1 MKNVRISRVGRVSG
15 IVGGVLLAAGSVGVL
30 SGWGMS
36 TDAVASAAVIES
48 SEVQSTRE
56 YEIDPTH
63 TNIIFKI
70 RHGSVSNFYGRFN
83 ETKGTIN
90 FDEDDITKSDMN
102 LVVQMSSIDTNSR
115 VRDGHLKGADFFNIR
130 QFDEAKF
137 QSMGIKENED
147 GTYELKGKF
156 TLQGQTKVIR
166 AELRDIRT
174 GTFNNFD
181 VLGVEAV
188 FTIKRSDYGIMK
200 YLDKNNPEGGPLG
213 DSVEIIVGIE
223 AIGK

>member
-1 MKNVRISRVGRVSG
+1 MKNIGISRIGRVLG
-15 IVGGVLLAAGSVGVL
+15 VVGGVMLAAGTLGVL

-36 TDAVASAAVIES
+36 TDTSAVVIES

-56 YEIDPTH
+56 YEIDSTH

-83 ETKGTIN
+83 QTEGTIN
-90 FDEDDITKSDMN
+90 FDKDDITKSDMN
-102 LVVQMSSIDTNSR
+102 LVVQMNSIDTHNR
-115 VRDGHLKGADFFNIR
+115 VRDGHLKGADFFNVR

-137 QSMGIKENED
+137 ESMGIKENED

-156 TLQGQTKVIR
+156 TLQGKTKVIR

-200 YLDKNNPEGGPLG
+200 YLDKSNPEGGPLG
-213 DSVEIIVGIE
+213 DLVEIIVGIE